1 MYAHLD
7 LILVFIAILMT
18 VLPVKLDFIWSWV
31 NVQFVTVN
39 TLIANNAVQ
48 LTVLC
53 VLMGFTCK
61 IKFVNNAVQSSLVV
75 IFVIL
80 QVVTHVLQDFFYK
93 MVYV

>member
-80 QVVTHVLQDFFYK
+80 QVVTHVLHDFFYK

>member
-7 LILVFIAILMT
+7 LILVCIVILMT

-31 NVQFVTVN
+31 NVQSVRVN
-39 TLIANNAVQ
+39 TTIANNAVQ
-48 LTVLC
+48 LTVLY

-80 QVVTHVLQDFFYK
+80 QVVTHVLQDTF
-93 MVYV
+93 